1 MSSTDISRVDVPAT
15 VQPEGQAIALPSDVS
30 QAITQMAQIMQG
42 MANMVRATN
51 ERMGMLE
58 QQVRLLTKVTP
69 AQASAI
75 SAAIR
80 DRAKELCAA
89 YRATGCEK
97 ATGNAIRRE
106 LRLTM
111 GVQNVREVPRC
122 EYSVAL
128 QAVFFLFYAA
138 LLSKRLRARSAEKQ
152 IRTRADD
159 TIPPYLRFRSWGLRT
174 PAGGQALIARGQNF
188 QGGYP
193 MT

>member
-1 MSSTDISRVDVPAT
+1 MSSTDISRVDVPAA
-15 VQPEGQAIALPSDVS
+15 VQAEGQAIALPSDVS

-75 SAAIR
+75 STAIR
-80 DRAKELCAA
+80 DRAKELCAI

-128 QAVFFLFYAA
+128 QTVKLW
-138 LLSKRLRARSAEKQ
+138 
-152 IRTRADD
+152 DD
-159 TIPPYLRFRSWGLRT
+159 YKTMKAIK
-174 PAGGQALIARGQNF
+174 AKGGAPHA
-188 QGGYP
+188 
-193 MT
+193 

>member
-15 VQPEGQAIALPSDVS
+15 VQTDGQAIALPSDVS

-80 DRAKELCAA
+80 DRARNCAPPTGQPA
-89 YRATGCEK
+89 AKRPPATPFGASC
-97 ATGNAIRRE
+97 A
-106 LRLTM
+106 
-111 GVQNVREVPRC
+111 
-122 EYSVAL
+122 
-128 QAVFFLFYAA
+128 
-138 LLSKRLRARSAEKQ
+138 
-152 IRTRADD
+152 
-159 TIPPYLRFRSWGLRT
+159 
-174 PAGGQALIARGQNF
+174 
-188 QGGYP
+188 
-193 MT
+193 

>member
-1 MSSTDISRVDVPAT
+1 
-15 VQPEGQAIALPSDVS
+15 
-30 QAITQMAQIMQG
+30 
-42 MANMVRATN
+42 MVRATN

-75 SAAIR
+75 STAIR
-80 DRAKELCAA
+80 DRAKELCAT

-128 QAVFFLFYAA
+128 QTVKLW
-138 LLSKRLRARSAEKQ
+138 
-152 IRTRADD
+152 DD
-159 TIPPYLRFRSWGLRT
+159 YNTMTAIT
-174 PAGGQALIARGQNF
+174 AKGGAPHA
-188 QGGYP
+188 
-193 MT
+193 

>member
-111 GVQNVREVPRC
+111 GAQNVREVPRC

-128 QAVFFLFYAA
+128 QTVKLW
-138 LLSKRLRARSAEKQ
+138 
-152 IRTRADD
+152 DD
-159 TIPPYLRFRSWGLRT
+159 YKTMKAIK
-174 PAGGQALIARGQNF
+174 AKGGAPHA
-188 QGGYP
+188 
-193 MT
+193 